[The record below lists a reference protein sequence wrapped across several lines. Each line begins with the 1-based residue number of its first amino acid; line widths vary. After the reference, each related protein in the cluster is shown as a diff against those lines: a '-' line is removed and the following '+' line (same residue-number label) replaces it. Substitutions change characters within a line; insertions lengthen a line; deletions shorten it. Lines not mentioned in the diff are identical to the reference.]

1 MRALL
6 TVTQLTLHEAG
17 RRRILLAALICGVA
31 FVGLFATGFHFI
43 VLDMK
48 KDAARNTSLE
58 LRMMLT
64 FFTLAGLYGANFLAV
79 MTGILLPVD
88 TLSGEIS
95 SGVLQT
101 VASKP
106 VRRSKILLGKWLA
119 FVTISI
125 LYLGLLVGGVL
136 IAARIESGSVPP
148 NLIRALP
155 LLALEIALVV
165 TLAIAGGTQ
174 LGTITNGVVVFGF
187 YGLAFIGGW
196 VERIGALAANRAA
209 ERIGTLASLI
219 MPTESLWGLAS
230 YHMQPAIMRDVM
242 ITPFTPASI
251 PSPAMVAWAIG
262 YLVVT
267 LGLAISWFRKRPL

>member
-17 RRRILLAALICGVA
+17 RRRILLAALICGLA

-48 KDAARNTSLE
+48 KGARNNTLE

-101 VASKP
+101 LASKP
-106 VRRSKILLGKWLA
+106 VRRSEILLGKWLA
-119 FVTISI
+119 FVAISVA
-125 LYLGLLVGGVL
+125 YLGLLVGGVL
-136 IAARIESGSVPP
+136 LAARLESGSVPP
-148 NLIRALP
+148 NLMLAFP
-155 LLALEIALVV
+155 LMALEIGLVV

-174 LGTITNGVVVFGF
+174 LGTITNGVMVFGF

-196 VERIGALAANRAA
+196 VERIGAMAGNRAA

-230 YHMQPAIMRDVM
+230 HLMQPAIIRDVM
-242 ITPFTPASI
+242 LTPFTPAAI
-251 PSPAMVAWAIG
+251 PSPAMVAWAAG
-262 YLVVT
+262 YMLVT
-267 LGLAISWFRKRPL
+267 LGLAIAWFRRRPL

>member
-1 MRALL
+1 MRALF
-6 TVTQLTLHEAG
+6 TVTHLTIHEAG

-43 VLDMK
+43 VRDMK
-48 KDAARNTSLE
+48 KDLASNPLQMRL
-58 LRMMLT
+58 MLT

-101 VASKP
+101 LASKP
-106 VRRSKILLGKWLA
+106 VRRSEILLGKWLA
-119 FVTISI
+119 FVVISAA
-125 LYLGLLVGGVL
+125 YLGLLVGGVL
-136 IAARIESGSVPP
+136 VVARLESGMVPP
-148 NLIRALP
+148 NLMRALP
-155 LLALEIALVV
+155 LMALEIAVVV
-165 TLAIAGGTQ
+165 TLAIAGGTR
-174 LGTITNGVVVFGF
+174 LGTITNGVMVFGF

-196 VERIGALAANRAA
+196 VEKIGALAGNRAA

-242 ITPFTPASI
+242 ITPFTPAAI
-251 PSPAMVAWAIG
+251 PSPVMVAWAVG
-262 YLVVT
+262 YLLVT
-267 LGLAISWFRKRPL
+267 LGLAMAWFRKRPL